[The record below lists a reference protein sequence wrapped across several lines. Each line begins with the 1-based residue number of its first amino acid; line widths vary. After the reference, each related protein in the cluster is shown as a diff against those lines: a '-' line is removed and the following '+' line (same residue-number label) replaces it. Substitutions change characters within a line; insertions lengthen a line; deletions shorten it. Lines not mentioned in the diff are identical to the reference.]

1 MLSKYPHGH
10 RGIKHREKRTAAC
23 ATQRQRKVLHLLG
36 GVSIPGVVV
45 LLAVLLRPQSADISI
60 LLEFFGPLLC
70 GLRGLF
76 FSEQTEE
83 NGEKRSNHP
92 NHITT
97 NCPWHYWIPTR
108 TPCSRTSHLLA
119 LSGPGLVCALDWDW
133 LWPLEAASRGD
144 GLANTKELRNLHT
157 ASRG

>member
-1 MLSKYPHGH
+1 MLSKHPHGH

-23 ATQRQRKVLHLLG
+23 ATQRRRKVLHLLG

-70 GLRGLF
+70 VLRGLF

-83 NGEKRSNHP
+83 SREKRL
-92 NHITT
+92 ITPIT
-97 NCPWHYWIPTR
+97 LPRIVLGIIGFQHGPLAQNISPLGFVRTR
-108 TPCSRTSHLLA
+108 AGVRVGLGLA
-119 LSGPGLVCALDWDW
+119 LTS
-133 LWPLEAASRGD
+133 
-144 GLANTKELRNLHT
+144 
-157 ASRG
+157 